1 MDKLKRY
8 FKNYYVLNDI
18 NGILFWDNATNLPLK
33 SIESRSEQMSILA
46 EYIDKE
52 LRDQNIIEEIN
63 LNKTKNLNDHD
74 KKNLLLMENIVIK
87 ENAVDVELKSQ
98 LIKKKLKCEHLWREA
113 REKNDVSLIEKDFDE
128 LLLLVHE
135 EANQL
140 SKPLN
145 LSPYDALISNYDR
158 DYNSNKID
166 SLFEVIKSDIIPQY
180 QNLEKIYNPTISKTN
195 LSKDKIFEKTN
206 QKLKE
211 LGFDFDYGRIDQSI
225 HPFCGGANKDVR
237 ITTRFENNILET
249 LSALFHETGHGV
261 YEQNR
266 PSDFLYEPIG
276 QARSL
281 SVHESQ
287 SLFYENHIFKS
298 KSYFHLFNQIFDGSQ
313 EIYQSFIDHYH
324 TVRLNP
330 IRVSADEFS
339 YPIHIFIRYE
349 IEKKIF
355 NNKIQ
360 FKDIHNL
367 WNQYYKEY
375 LDIDLPN
382 DTVGVLQDI
391 HWYEGIFGY
400 FPTYAIG
407 AMISSQIKF
416 NCPGYQSFMDH
427 VNIDNIKIV
436 TEWLKSNVHQKAS
449 LYSSDEM
456 LQNISGEPLNSSY
469 FLKHLNS
476 RFVQ

>member
-18 NGILFWDNATNLPLK
+18 NGILFWDNATNLPPK

-180 QNLEKIYNPTISKTN
+180 QNLEKIDNPTISKTN

-211 LGFDFDYGRIDQSI
+211 LGFNFDYGRIDQSI

-313 EIYQSFIDHYH
+313 EMYQSFIDHYH

-382 DTVGVLQDI
+382 DAVGVLQDI

-416 NCPGYQSFMDH
+416 NCLGYQSFVDL
-427 VNIDNIKIV
+427 VSLDNIKIV
-436 TEWLKSNVHQKAS
+436 TEWLKSNIHQKAS

-476 RFVQ
+476 RFIQ

>member
-8 FKNYYVLNDI
+8 FKNYYILNDI
-18 NGILFWDNATNLPLK
+18 SGILFWDNATNLPSK
-33 SIESRSEQMSILA
+33 SIESRSDQMSMLA

-52 LRDQNIIEEIN
+52 LRKKNIIEEIN
-63 LNKTKNLNDHD
+63 FNKTKNLSDHD
-74 KKNLLLMENIVIK
+74 MKNLLLMENIVLK
-87 ENAVDVELKSQ
+87 ENAVDGQLKSQ
-98 LIKKKLKCEHLWREA
+98 LVKKKLKCEHLWREA
-113 REKNDVSLIEKDFDE
+113 RKKDDVSIIEKDFDE
-128 LLLLVHE
+128 LLVLVHE

-140 SKPLN
+140 SKPLK

-166 SLFEVIKSDIIPQY
+166 KLFEVIKTDIIPQY
-180 QNLEKIYNPTISKTN
+180 LNLEKISKPNIFKTN
-195 LSKDKIFEKTN
+195 LSKDKIFEKTY
-206 QKLKE
+206 QKLEE
-211 LGFDFDYGRIDQSI
+211 LGFNFDYGRIDQSM

-237 ITTRFENNILET
+237 ITTRFEDNILET

-266 PSDFLYEPIG
+266 PSDLLYEPIG

-298 KSYFHLFNQIFDGSQ
+298 NSYFQIFNQIFDGSK
-313 EIYQSFIDHYH
+313 EMYQSFIDHYH

-339 YPIHIFIRYE
+339 YPIHVFIRYE
-349 IEKKIF
+349 IEKEIF

-360 FKDIHNL
+360 FKDIHHL
-367 WNQYYKEY
+367 WNKYYKQF

-416 NCPGYQSFMDH
+416 SCPDYESF
-427 VNIDNIKIV
+427 IDNVNLDSINKV
-436 TEWLKSNVHQKAS
+436 TDWLKNKIHQKAS

-456 LQNISGEPLNSSY
+456 LKNISGEPLNSSY
-469 FLKHLNS
+469 FLKHLNN
-476 RFVQ
+476 RFIQ

>member
-18 NGILFWDNATNLPLK
+18 NGILFWDNATNLPPK

-87 ENAVDVELKSQ
+87 ENAVDVELKSK

-166 SLFEVIKSDIIPQY
+166 SLFEIIKSDIIPQY
-180 QNLEKIYNPTISKTN
+180 QNLEKIDNPTISKTN

-211 LGFDFDYGRIDQSI
+211 LGFNFDYGRIDQSI

-313 EIYQSFIDHYH
+313 EMYKSFIDHYH

-436 TEWLKSNVHQKAS
+436 TEWLKSNVHKKAS

>member
-18 NGILFWDNATNLPLK
+18 NGILFWDNATNLPPK

-87 ENAVDVELKSQ
+87 ENAVDVELKSK

-166 SLFEVIKSDIIPQY
+166 SLFEIIKSDIIPQY
-180 QNLEKIYNPTISKTN
+180 QNLEKIDNPTISKTN

-313 EIYQSFIDHYH
+313 EMYKSFIDHYH

>member
-18 NGILFWDNATNLPLK
+18 NGILFWDNATNLPPK

-87 ENAVDVELKSQ
+87 ENAVDVELKSK

-180 QNLEKIYNPTISKTN
+180 QNLEKIDNPTISKTN

-313 EIYQSFIDHYH
+313 EMYKSFIDHYH

>member
-18 NGILFWDNATNLPLK
+18 NGILFWDNATNLPPK

-113 REKNDVSLIEKDFDE
+113 KEKNDVSLIERDFDE

-180 QNLEKIYNPTISKTN
+180 QNLEKIDNPTISKTN

-211 LGFDFDYGRIDQSI
+211 LGFNFDYGRIDQSI

-249 LSALFHETGHGV
+249 LSALFHETGHGA

-313 EIYQSFIDHYH
+313 EMYQSFIDHYH

-382 DTVGVLQDI
+382 DAVGVLQDI

-416 NCPGYQSFMDH
+416 NCPGYQSFVDL
-427 VNIDNIKIV
+427 VSLDNIKIV
-436 TEWLKSNVHQKAS
+436 TEWLKSNIHQKAS

-476 RFVQ
+476 RFIQ

>member
-18 NGILFWDNATNLPLK
+18 NGILFWDNATNLPPK

-180 QNLEKIYNPTISKTN
+180 QNLEKIDNPTISKTN

-313 EIYQSFIDHYH
+313 EMYQSFIDHYH

-375 LDIDLPN
+375 LDIVLPN

>member
-18 NGILFWDNATNLPLK
+18 NGILFWDNATNLPPK

-135 EANQL
+135 EASQL
-140 SKPLN
+140 SKSLN

-313 EIYQSFIDHYH
+313 EMYQSFIDHYH

>member
-1 MDKLKRY
+1 M
-8 FKNYYVLNDI
+8 
-18 NGILFWDNATNLPLK
+18 
-33 SIESRSEQMSILA
+33 
-46 EYIDKE
+46 
-52 LRDQNIIEEIN
+52 
-63 LNKTKNLNDHD
+63 
-74 KKNLLLMENIVIK
+74 
-87 ENAVDVELKSQ
+87 
-98 LIKKKLKCEHLWREA
+98 
-113 REKNDVSLIEKDFDE
+113 
-128 LLLLVHE
+128 
-135 EANQL
+135 
-140 SKPLN
+140 
-145 LSPYDALISNYDR
+145 
-158 DYNSNKID
+158 
-166 SLFEVIKSDIIPQY
+166 
-180 QNLEKIYNPTISKTN
+180 
-195 LSKDKIFEKTN
+195 
-206 QKLKE
+206 KLKE
-211 LGFDFDYGRIDQSI
+211 LGFNFDYGRIDQSM

-237 ITTRFENNILET
+237 ITTRFEDNILET

-266 PSDFLYEPIG
+266 PTELLYEPIG

-298 KSYFHLFNQIFDGSQ
+298 KSYFQVFNKIFNGSKDM
-313 EIYQSFIDHYH
+313 YQSFVKHYH

-339 YPIHIFIRYE
+339 YPIHVFIRYE
-349 IEKKIF
+349 IEKEIF

-360 FKDIHNL
+360 FKDIHHL
-367 WNQYYKEY
+367 WNKYYKQY

-416 NCPGYQSFMDH
+416 SCSEYQSF
-427 VNIDNIKIV
+427 IDNVSEESIYKV
-436 TEWLKSNVHQKAS
+436 TDWLKNNIHQKAS

-456 LQNISGEPLNSSY
+456 LQNISGESLNSSY
-469 FLKHLNS
+469 FLKHLNN
-476 RFVQ
+476 RFIQ

>member
-18 NGILFWDNATNLPLK
+18 NGILFWDNATNLPPK

-87 ENAVDVELKSQ
+87 ENAVDVEQ
-98 LIKKKLKCEHLWREA
+98 KLKCEHLWREA

-180 QNLEKIYNPTISKTN
+180 QNLEKIDNPTISKTN

-211 LGFDFDYGRIDQSI
+211 LGFNFDYGRIDQSI

-249 LSALFHETGHGV
+249 FSALFHETGHGV

-313 EIYQSFIDHYH
+313 EMYQSFIDHYH

-382 DTVGVLQDI
+382 DAVGVLQDI

-416 NCPGYQSFMDH
+416 NCPGYQSFVDL
-427 VNIDNIKIV
+427 VSLDNIKIV
-436 TEWLKSNVHQKAS
+436 TEWLKSNIHQKAS

-476 RFVQ
+476 RFIQ

>member
-18 NGILFWDNATNLPLK
+18 NGILFWDNATNLPPK

-87 ENAVDVELKSQ
+87 ENAVDVELKSK

-166 SLFEVIKSDIIPQY
+166 SLFEIIKSDIIPQY
-180 QNLEKIYNPTISKTN
+180 QNLEKIDNPTISKTN

-211 LGFDFDYGRIDQSI
+211 LGFNFDYGRIDQSI

-313 EIYQSFIDHYH
+313 EMYKSFIDHYH

-367 WNQYYKEY
+367 WNHYYKEY

>member
-18 NGILFWDNATNLPLK
+18 NGILFWDNATNLPPK

-166 SLFEVIKSDIIPQY
+166 NLFEVIKSDIIPQY
-180 QNLEKIYNPTISKTN
+180 QNLEKIDNPTISKTN

-211 LGFDFDYGRIDQSI
+211 LGFILIMVVLISQFI
-225 HPFCGGANKDVR
+225 PFVV
-237 ITTRFENNILET
+237 EL
-249 LSALFHETGHGV
+249 
-261 YEQNR
+261 
-266 PSDFLYEPIG
+266 
-276 QARSL
+276 
-281 SVHESQ
+281 
-287 SLFYENHIFKS
+287 
-298 KSYFHLFNQIFDGSQ
+298 
-313 EIYQSFIDHYH
+313 
-324 TVRLNP
+324 
-330 IRVSADEFS
+330 IRMSG
-339 YPIHIFIRYE
+339 
-349 IEKKIF
+349 
-355 NNKIQ
+355 
-360 FKDIHNL
+360 L
-367 WNQYYKEY
+367 
-375 LDIDLPN
+375 
-382 DTVGVLQDI
+382 LQDLKI
-391 HWYEGIFGY
+391 IF
-400 FPTYAIG
+400 
-407 AMISSQIKF
+407 
-416 NCPGYQSFMDH
+416 
-427 VNIDNIKIV
+427 
-436 TEWLKSNVHQKAS
+436 
-449 LYSSDEM
+449 
-456 LQNISGEPLNSSY
+456 
-469 FLKHLNS
+469 
-476 RFVQ
+476 

>member
-1 MDKLKRY
+1 
-8 FKNYYVLNDI
+8 
-18 NGILFWDNATNLPLK
+18 
-33 SIESRSEQMSILA
+33 MSILA

-180 QNLEKIYNPTISKTN
+180 QNLEKIDNPTISKTN

-211 LGFDFDYGRIDQSI
+211 LGFNFDYGRIDQSI

-249 LSALFHETGHGV
+249 LSALFHETGHGA

-313 EIYQSFIDHYH
+313 EMYQSFIDHYH

-382 DTVGVLQDI
+382 DAVGVLQDI

-416 NCPGYQSFMDH
+416 NCPGYQSFVDL
-427 VNIDNIKIV
+427 VSLDNIKIV
-436 TEWLKSNVHQKAS
+436 TEWLKSNIHQKAS

-476 RFVQ
+476 RFIQ

>member
-18 NGILFWDNATNLPLK
+18 NGILFWDNATNLPPK

-180 QNLEKIYNPTISKTN
+180 QNLEKIDNPTISKTN

-211 LGFDFDYGRIDQSI
+211 LGFNFDYGRIDQSI

-249 LSALFHETGHGV
+249 LSALFHETGHGA

-313 EIYQSFIDHYH
+313 EMYQSFIDHYH

-382 DTVGVLQDI
+382 DAVGVLQDI

-416 NCPGYQSFMDH
+416 NCPGYQSFVDL
-427 VNIDNIKIV
+427 VSLDNIKIV
-436 TEWLKSNVHQKAS
+436 TEWLKSNIHQKAS

-456 LQNISGEPLNSSY
+456 LQNISGEPLNSLY

-476 RFVQ
+476 RFIQ

>member
-18 NGILFWDNATNLPLK
+18 NGILFWDNATNLPPK

-145 LSPYDALISNYDR
+145 LSPYDALISNYDS

-180 QNLEKIYNPTISKTN
+180 QNLEKIDNPTISKTN

-313 EIYQSFIDHYH
+313 EMYQSFIDHYH

-382 DTVGVLQDI
+382 DTVGILQDI

>member
-18 NGILFWDNATNLPLK
+18 NGILFWDNATNLPPK

-166 SLFEVIKSDIIPQY
+166 SLFEIIKSDIIPQY
-180 QNLEKIYNPTISKTN
+180 QNLEKIDNPTISKTN

-313 EIYQSFIDHYH
+313 EMYQSFIDHYH

-382 DTVGVLQDI
+382 DAVGVLQDI

>member
-18 NGILFWDNATNLPLK
+18 NGILFWDNATNLPPK

-180 QNLEKIYNPTISKTN
+180 QNLEKIDNPTISKTN

-211 LGFDFDYGRIDQSI
+211 LGFNFDYGRIDQSI

-266 PSDFLYEPIG
+266 PLDFLYEPIG

-313 EIYQSFIDHYH
+313 EMYQSFIDHYH

-382 DTVGVLQDI
+382 DAVGVLQDI

-436 TEWLKSNVHQKAS
+436 TEWLKSNIHQKAS

-476 RFVQ
+476 RFIQ

>member
-18 NGILFWDNATNLPLK
+18 NGILFWDNATNLPPK

-180 QNLEKIYNPTISKTN
+180 QNLEKIDNPTISKTN

-211 LGFDFDYGRIDQSI
+211 LGFNFDYGRIDQSI

-249 LSALFHETGHGV
+249 LSALFHETGHGA

-313 EIYQSFIDHYH
+313 EMYQSFIDHYH

-339 YPIHIFIRYE
+339 YSIHIFIRYE

-382 DTVGVLQDI
+382 DAVGVLQDI

-416 NCPGYQSFMDH
+416 NCPGYQSFVDL
-427 VNIDNIKIV
+427 VSLDNIKIV
-436 TEWLKSNVHQKAS
+436 TEWLKSNIHQKAS

-476 RFVQ
+476 RFIQ

>member
-18 NGILFWDNATNLPLK
+18 NGILFWDNATNLPPK

-98 LIKKKLKCEHLWREA
+98 LIKKKLRCEHLWREA

-166 SLFEVIKSDIIPQY
+166 SLFEIIKSDIIPQY
-180 QNLEKIYNPTISKTN
+180 QNLEKIDNPTISKTN

-313 EIYQSFIDHYH
+313 EMYQSFIDHYH

-382 DTVGVLQDI
+382 DAVGVLQDI

-400 FPTYAIG
+400 FPTYAIV

-416 NCPGYQSFMDH
+416 NCPGYQSFVDL
-427 VNIDNIKIV
+427 VSLDNIKIV
-436 TEWLKSNVHQKAS
+436 TEWLKSNIHQKAS

-476 RFVQ
+476 SFIQ

>member
-1 MDKLKRY
+1 MDKLKIY
-8 FKNYYVLNDI
+8 FKNYYILNDI
-18 NGILFWDNATNLPLK
+18 SGILFWDNATNLPSK
-33 SIESRSEQMSILA
+33 SIESRSDQMSILA

-52 LRDQNIIEEIN
+52 LRKKNIIEEIN
-63 LNKTKNLNDHD
+63 LNKTKNFSDHD
-74 KKNLLLMENIVIK
+74 MKNLLLMESIVLK
-87 ENAVDVELKSQ
+87 ENAVDGQLKSQ
-98 LIKKKLKCEHLWREA
+98 LVKKKLKCEHLWREA
-113 REKNDVSLIEKDFDE
+113 RKKNDVSIIEKDFDE
-128 LLLLVHE
+128 LLVLVHE

-140 SKPLN
+140 SKPLK

-166 SLFEVIKSDIIPQY
+166 KLFEVIKKDIIPQY
-180 QNLEKIYNPTISKTN
+180 LNLEKISKPNIFKTK

-206 QKLKE
+206 QKLEE
-211 LGFDFDYGRIDQSI
+211 LGFNFDYGRIDQST

-237 ITTRFENNILET
+237 ITTRFEDNILET

-298 KSYFHLFNQIFDGSQ
+298 KSYFQIFNQIFDSSK
-313 EIYQSFIDHYH
+313 EMYQSFIDHYH

-339 YPIHIFIRYE
+339 YPIHVFIRYE
-349 IEKKIF
+349 IEKEIF

-360 FKDIHNL
+360 FKDIHHL
-367 WNQYYKEY
+367 WNKYYKQF

-416 NCPGYQSFMDH
+416 SCPEYQSF
-427 VNIDNIKIV
+427 IDNVSLDSITKI
-436 TEWLKSNVHQKAS
+436 TDLLKNKIHQKSS
-449 LYSSDEM
+449 LYSSDEK
-456 LQNISGEPLNSSY
+456 LKNISGEALNSSY
-469 FLKHLNS
+469 FLKHLNN
-476 RFVQ
+476 RFIQ

>member
-8 FKNYYVLNDI
+8 FKNYYILNDI
-18 NGILFWDNATNLPLK
+18 SGILFWDNATNLPSK
-33 SIESRSEQMSILA
+33 SIESRSDQMSMLA

-52 LRDQNIIEEIN
+52 LRKKNIIEEIN
-63 LNKTKNLNDHD
+63 LNKTKNLSDHD
-74 KKNLLLMENIVIK
+74 MKNLLLMENIVLK
-87 ENAVDVELKSQ
+87 ENAVDGQLKSQ
-98 LIKKKLKCEHLWREA
+98 LVKKKLKCEHLWREA
-113 REKNDVSLIEKDFDE
+113 RKKDDVSIIEKDFDE
-128 LLLLVHE
+128 LLVLVHE

-140 SKPLN
+140 SKPLK

-166 SLFEVIKSDIIPQY
+166 ELFEVIKTDIIPQY
-180 QNLEKIYNPTISKTN
+180 LNLEKISKPNIFKTN

-206 QKLKE
+206 QKLEE
-211 LGFDFDYGRIDQSI
+211 LGFNFDYGRIDQSM

-237 ITTRFENNILET
+237 ITTRFEDNILET

-298 KSYFHLFNQIFDGSQ
+298 NSYFQIFNQIFDGSK
-313 EIYQSFIDHYH
+313 EMYQSFIDHYH

-339 YPIHIFIRYE
+339 YPIHVFIRYE
-349 IEKKIF
+349 IEKEIF

-360 FKDIHNL
+360 FKDIHHL
-367 WNQYYKEY
+367 WNKYYKQF

-416 NCPGYQSFMDH
+416 SCPDYESF
-427 VNIDNIKIV
+427 IDNVNLDSINKV
-436 TEWLKSNVHQKAS
+436 TDWLKNKIHQKAS

-456 LQNISGEPLNSSY
+456 LKNISGEPLNSSY
-469 FLKHLNS
+469 FLKHLNN
-476 RFVQ
+476 RFIQ

>member
-18 NGILFWDNATNLPLK
+18 NGILFWDNATNLPPK

-180 QNLEKIYNPTISKTN
+180 QNLEKIDNPTISKTN

-211 LGFDFDYGRIDQSI
+211 LGFDFDHGRIDQSI

-313 EIYQSFIDHYH
+313 EMYQSFIDHYH

>member
-18 NGILFWDNATNLPLK
+18 NGILFWDNATNLPPK

-180 QNLEKIYNPTISKTN
+180 KNLEKIDNPTISKTN

-211 LGFDFDYGRIDQSI
+211 LGFNFDYGRIDQSI

-249 LSALFHETGHGV
+249 LSALFHETGHGA

-313 EIYQSFIDHYH
+313 EMYQSFIDHYH

-339 YPIHIFIRYE
+339 YSIHIFIRYE

-382 DTVGVLQDI
+382 DAVGVLQDI

-416 NCPGYQSFMDH
+416 NCPGYQSFVDL
-427 VNIDNIKIV
+427 VSLDNIKIV
-436 TEWLKSNVHQKAS
+436 TEWLKSNIHQKAS

-476 RFVQ
+476 RFIQ

>member
-18 NGILFWDNATNLPLK
+18 SGILFWDNATNLPSK
-33 SIESRSEQMSILA
+33 SIESRSDQMSILA
-46 EYIDKE
+46 EYIDQE
-52 LRDQNIIEEIN
+52 LRDQKIIEEIN
-63 LNKTKNLNDHD
+63 LNKNRILNDHD
-74 KKNLLLMENIVIK
+74 MKNLLLMENIVKK
-87 ENAVDVELKSQ
+87 ENAVDGQLKSQ
-98 LIKKKLKCEHLWREA
+98 LVKKKLKCEHLWREA
-113 REKNDVSLIEKDFDE
+113 REKNDVSIIEKDFDE

-135 EANQL
+135 EASQL
-140 SKPLN
+140 SKSLSLN
-145 LSPYDALISNYDR
+145 PYDALISNYDR
-158 DYNSNKID
+158 DYDSSKID
-166 SLFEVIKSDIIPQY
+166 KLFEIIKTDIIPQY
-180 QNLEKIYNPTISKTN
+180 LNLEKISSPSIFKTD
-195 LSKDKIFEKTN
+195 LSKDDIFESTN
-206 QKLKE
+206 LKLKE
-211 LGFDFDYGRIDQSI
+211 LGFNFDYGRIDQSM

-266 PSDFLYEPIG
+266 PTDFLYEPIG

-298 KSYFHLFNQIFDGSQ
+298 KSYFQIFNDIFDGSK
-313 EIYQSFIDHYH
+313 EMHQSFIEHYH

-339 YPIHIFIRYE
+339 YPIHVYIRYE
-349 IEKKIF
+349 IEKEIF

-360 FKDIHNL
+360 FKDIHHL
-367 WNQYYKEY
+367 WNKYYKQF
-375 LDIDLPN
+375 LDIDIPN

-416 NCPGYQSFMDH
+416 SCPEYQSF
-427 VNIDNIKIV
+427 IDNVSVESIRNV
-436 TEWLKSNVHQKAS
+436 TDWLKNNIHQKAS

-456 LQNISGEPLNSSY
+456 LQVISGEPLNSSY
-469 FLKHLNS
+469 FLRHLNN
-476 RFVQ
+476 RFIR

>member
-18 NGILFWDNATNLPLK
+18 NGILFWDNATNLPPK

-237 ITTRFENNILET
+237 ITTRFESNILET

-266 PSDFLYEPIG
+266 PLDFLYEPIG

-313 EIYQSFIDHYH
+313 EMYQSFIDHYH

-416 NCPGYQSFMDH
+416 NCPGYQSFIDH

>member
-18 NGILFWDNATNLPLK
+18 NGILFWDNATNLPPK

-46 EYIDKE
+46 EYLDKE

-180 QNLEKIYNPTISKTN
+180 QNLEKIDNPTISKTN

-313 EIYQSFIDHYH
+313 EMYKSFIDHYH

>member
-18 NGILFWDNATNLPLK
+18 NGILFWDNATNLPPK

-180 QNLEKIYNPTISKTN
+180 QNLEKIDNPTISKTN

-313 EIYQSFIDHYH
+313 EMYQSFIDHYH

-416 NCPGYQSFMDH
+416 NCPGYQSSMDH